1 MREST
6 QAVMGRPA
14 RVLGMTYGAD
24 MGLLV
29 NHGSTPTV
37 LFGPGDI
44 RRAHRPDEF
53 VEVEEL
59 VTAARALAVAAMRF
73 CGVAKG

>member
-1 MREST
+1 
-6 QAVMGRPA
+6 
-14 RVLGMTYGAD
+14 
-24 MGLLV
+24 V

-44 RRAHRPDEF
+44 RRAHRPDEY

-59 VTAARALAVAAMRF
+59 VAAARTLAVAAMRF
-73 CGVAKG
+73 CGVAEG